1 MKSPAPAPQCPLPT
15 WHKWAGRATLCALL
29 GVVCGSASAQA
40 AGPDSAQGEAPVLA
54 TVSVQASRN
63 SLLGDAE
70 SANVGL
76 VTQAQLEA
84 RTIYRPGELLEA
96 VPGLVVS
103 QHSGEGKA
111 NQFYLRGFN
120 LDHGT
125 DLRTTVDGMLVN
137 QRSHAH
143 GQGWTDINFLIPEL
157 ATLLDYRKGPY
168 YASEGDF
175 SAAGAVNVRYAN
187 TLAQGI
193 ASVAGGQNAYI
204 RTLLADSPRLGDG
217 HLLYALE
224 LFNHDGPFTLGD
236 GLRKRNGVLRYSQGS
251 DANGFNLTAMA
262 YEAQW
267 RSTDQI
273 PQRAVDAGTLGR
285 FDAIDPTDGGR
296 ASRYS
301 LSGSWRQLAGN
312 TSTLLNAYVVRSQLE
327 LFSNFTYFLNDP
339 VNGDQFAQPDQRTT
353 VGLNASR
360 TWATALGGRSMD
372 NTLGV
377 QFQNDTIDNALYTSV
392 ARQRLATV
400 RSDHIVQRSLG
411 IYFENSTRW
420 SEKFRSVVGL
430 RADVFQFQVDSD
442 NPANSGSGTAAR
454 FSPKLSLIFGPWNK
468 TEFYVNAGHGFHS
481 NDARGT
487 TITVDPQT
495 GAPVDKVTPLVAA
508 KGFELGV
515 RTEVIAGLQSSLS
528 IFQLALDSELVFVG
542 DAGTTVAGRPSQR
555 IGFEFSNYY
564 KPNRWLTVDADLAFA
579 QSRFRDANPAGDRIP
594 GAVQGVASLALAVQ
608 GRGPYFGA
616 LQLRYFGPRALVE
629 DNSVRSQGTLTLNG
643 RIGYRFSPKIKL
655 ELEGFNLTNRRD
667 SAIDYSYASQLP
679 GEAGPVDGV
688 HFHPIEPRSFRLTLT
703 ANF

>member
-1 MKSPAPAPQCPLPT
+1 M
-15 WHKWAGRATLCALL
+15 
-29 GVVCGSASAQA
+29 VCGSASAQA

-70 SANVGL
+70 SANVGV

-301 LSGSWRQLAGN
+301 LSGNWRQLAGN
-312 TSTLLNAYVVRSQLE
+312 TSTQLNAYVVRSQLE

-515 RTEVIAGLQSSLS
+515 RTEAIAGLQSSLS